1 MTHLASDP
9 QVEPIAQ
16 PAENVPLSGSSTLKL
31 LIGLMALGAALRILR
46 YLSDRSLWLDEA
58 YLANSIL
65 TYSFKQLL
73 TTPLMH
79 WQAAPPGFLLLQ
91 KLAMTVFGTSEYAL
105 RIVPLLAGLGSIP
118 LFFGIIRRCLNP
130 AAQVLAM
137 ALFGTLDPL
146 IYYSGE
152 AKQYGLDVAIALAI
166 LLMAMRWRE
175 RPTGWRRPLAL
186 AAVGVLGVTCSHPAI
201 FTLAAVAIVLLIEFL
216 REQNGSAAIRV
227 ALIGLLWA
235 GLFVL
240 NYFEFLRPLIHH
252 SGLTAYWAADYV
264 PRDPLGAIKWLGIEL
279 YQLFANYSTMWLPLV
294 DTAIIATLVGFVPLW
309 RRDRTALALLTL
321 PLLLT
326 LGAAM
331 VHAYPFGSR
340 LVLFLVPSLVIL
352 IGAGGAMIW
361 ESFPPGRRFIAGL
374 ILLSILLPTAA
385 RDAFYL
391 IVPQKREEIHPVLAY
406 VRDHRRSGDRLYV
419 FCMSEVPFR
428 YYADRFGLFPNRFGL
443 TDMPA
448 LIGRPCQQDPSL
460 YRADLSRLRG
470 QGRVWVLI
478 SHPAALGGIDE
489 EKLFPQ
495 ILEQW
500 GKPLDHVQAF
510 NASATLYDMGIR
522 EERRGPLGSD
532 K

>member
-1 MTHLASDP
+1 MMHVASDP
-9 QVEPIAQ
+9 QVDPIA
-16 PAENVPLSGSSTLKL
+16 PPSESDPTSRSSHLKL

-79 WQAAPPGFLLLQ
+79 WQAAPPGFLVLQ
-91 KLAMTVFGTSEYAL
+91 KLATSVLGTSEYAL

-118 LFFGIIRRCLNP
+118 LFFAIVRRCLAP
-130 AAQVLAM
+130 TGQVLAM
-137 ALFGTLDPL
+137 GLFVTLDPL
-146 IYYSGE
+146 IYYSAE
-152 AKQYGLDVAIALAI
+152 AKQYGLDVMIALAI
-166 LLMAMRWRE
+166 LLMAVRWLE
-175 RPTGWRRPLAL
+175 RPREWRRPASL
-186 AAVGVLGVTCSHPAI
+186 AAVGVLGITCSHPAI
-201 FTLAAVAIVLLIEFL
+201 FTLAAVAFVLPTEFL
-216 REQNGSAAIRV
+216 RKRNYSATTQI

-240 NYFEFLRPLIHH
+240 NYLEFLRPLIHH

-264 PRDPLGAIKWLGIEL
+264 PHDPLGAIKWLGWEL
-279 YQLFANYSTMWLPLV
+279 YQLYANYSTMWLPLV

-309 RRDRTALALLTL
+309 RRDRSLLALLTL
-321 PLLLT
+321 PLVLT
-326 LGAAM
+326 LGAAL
-331 VHAYPFGSR
+331 VHGYPFGSR

-361 ESFPPGRRFIAGL
+361 ESFPPGRKFIAGL

-391 IVPQKREEIHPVLAY
+391 IVPQKREEIRPVLAY
-406 VRDHRRSGDRLYV
+406 IRDHRLPGDCLYV
-419 FCMSEVPFR
+419 FCMSEAPFH
-428 YYADRFGLFPNRFGL
+428 YYADRFGLSPNRFGL
-443 TDMPA
+443 KDMPTV
-448 LIGRPCQQDPSL
+448 IGRPCQQDPSL
-460 YRADLSRLRG
+460 YRADLARLRG
-470 QGRVWVLI
+470 HGRVWVLI
-478 SHPAALGGIDE
+478 THPAALGGIDE

-500 GKPLDHVQAF
+500 GKPLGHVQAF
-510 NASATLYDMGIR
+510 NASATLYDMGVQEESR
-522 EERRGPLGSD
+522 EPHWR
-532 K
+532 